1 MWAILRLMMIG
12 STPGN
17 RELSVLRALLRR
29 TPVLPVY
36 SGQRLRQ
43 PVYVVDRAGAVLAA
57 AECTAQIDANYNE
70 VCPKLITFTAN
81 SRARV
86 RPVARSPDAALSRCR

>member
-12 STPGN
+12 WTPGN
-17 RELSVLRALLRR
+17 RELSVLRTLLRR

-43 PVYVVDRAGAVLAA
+43 PVYVVDHAGAMFAA
-57 AECTAQIDANYNE
+57 AECTVQFGANYNE

-81 SRARV
+81 SRACV
-86 RPVARSPDAALSRCR
+86 RPVATPPARCLSRCR